1 MLGMCNAISPE
12 RAVIWT
18 VLFEGRAD
26 PRLRAEHFTHDTYAR
41 WFAKA
46 RDLMGAGQ
54 AFSEQAFAA
63 ETQESERRALKRM
76 LRVPPPPRVR
86 SNAALLVDA
95 LADRHAGRRVHI
107 ERLIN

>member
-1 MLGMCNAISPE
+1 MCNAISPE

-26 PRLRAEHFTHDTYAR
+26 ERLSAEHFTYEPYAR

-46 RDLMGAGQ
+46 QDLMGAGL
-54 AFSEQAFAA
+54 ALSEEAFAGA
-63 ETQESERRALKRM
+63 TRDQERRALKRM

-86 SNAALLVDA
+86 ANAGLLVEA
-95 LADRHAGRRVHI
+95 LVDRHAGQRMHI

>member
-1 MLGMCNAISPE
+1 MCNAISPE

-26 PRLRAEHFTHDTYAR
+26 ARLRAEHFTHETYAR
-41 WFAKA
+41 WFARA
-46 RDLMGAGQ
+46 CDQLAQGRVLAED
-54 AFSEQAFAA
+54 AFAA
-63 ETQESERRALKRM
+63 DTAAHERRALKRM

-86 SNAALLVDA
+86 ANAELLVDA
-95 LADRHAGRRVHI
+95 LVDRHAGRRMHI